1 MQNVKIIGL
10 MTSTS
15 DENSTEIIFLSKQWI
30 NQNFISVLSGII
42 VITTTITTS
51 IVYKEEIPIL
61 RNINKK

>member
-1 MQNVKIIGL
+1 